1 MEKLNEVTVFTNG
14 DSGKISTWSN
24 IPYFLTETLL
34 SKGIRVNRVDI
45 SPSKTLNILFQIFL
59 KIIRIFFR
67 ETTYEYY
74 RSFFHFVDVRGII
87 RKAIKE
93 FKDSQA
99 NIFLTF
105 SFSSFGLT
113 SQPTIQLCDWTYDYY
128 FKYFLERHPD
138 ILEKTSIRRE
148 DRQIE
153 GSDLVLTLYPGVAKY
168 MNTIYKNNNIM
179 YIGNVINSNKI
190 VNQSHV
196 IELKITSK
204 NLLFIGNIKYKDGAQ
219 FLIDSF
225 KVLKNWFPDLVL
237 NIVGMN
243 KTDFDVLPDDVHC
256 FGYLDK
262 DSENDRRLY
271 YSLLENA
278 RIFVNTTPKWGAFS
292 ATLEAMYFFTPII
305 VTPYNEFIETF
316 GSNIEFGLYCEENNS
331 GLLTAG
337 ISRMLT
343 CQNYNTL
350 CVKAHES
357 VKDFT
362 WSNYIE
368 KMLRTIEEK
377 L

>member
-204 NLLFIGNIKYKDGAQ
+204 NLL
-219 FLIDSF
+219 
-225 KVLKNWFPDLVL
+225 
-237 NIVGMN
+237 
-243 KTDFDVLPDDVHC
+243 
-256 FGYLDK
+256 
-262 DSENDRRLY
+262 
-271 YSLLENA
+271 
-278 RIFVNTTPKWGAFS
+278 
-292 ATLEAMYFFTPII
+292 
-305 VTPYNEFIETF
+305 
-316 GSNIEFGLYCEENNS
+316 
-331 GLLTAG
+331 
-337 ISRMLT
+337 
-343 CQNYNTL
+343 
-350 CVKAHES
+350 
-357 VKDFT
+357 
-362 WSNYIE
+362 
-368 KMLRTIEEK
+368 
-377 L
+377 